1 MSTASD
7 QGPSGWR
14 DPARWLL
21 VMLGLA
27 TALSLALCIARC
39 AVLADPLDLFST
51 SGGEGIAV
59 YTVWKAAHGYPV
71 YQMPGAGLYDS
82 AFYNFLFYKGYG
94 AFVALLGLDGERLLI
109 ATRLLTCCSGL
120 LGAFAQ
126 WRVLGLLL
134 PGPFSGRERW
144 VLATMV
150 ALTWYGASF
159 MNWWLVTARPDV
171 PAVACAMLGLW
182 LALLALR
189 RGSPWLAALAALPFY
204 GAWALKQSVVWTLT
218 GAVAGAWLARA
229 RRPALVLAVGAGA
242 AFAAT
247 LALGGATYR
256 YDTLYLPS
264 LNPIVPRDSFTRFHQ
279 LLPPLLLF
287 WLFALLPALLAVAR
301 RRWPAAP
308 TLLAA
313 QGAEQA
319 QAQRVVALAG
329 AIAVA
334 LGIVA
339 IGKEGSGR
347 NHMMEGMVL
356 VSTLAAA
363 NLVRLLR
370 AAPGRARCVWLG
382 IAAVLALVLCGRPN
396 NSLFLDTT
404 GITRG
409 AASDIAE
416 HRALRSALAGLP
428 KPAFVADD
436 MLDLP
441 WHANGNHFPGHVPD
455 MLTYATIRKHG
466 LVTDNGLGYLITH
479 GDINALLL
487 PRPREGRS
495 LEDAQRDPL
504 WDLVSAADH
513 AGFREAPM
521 PPELKGWVA
530 LVRPGAP

>member
-1 MSTASD
+1 MSISD
-7 QGPSGWR
+7 PGPSGWR
-14 DPARWLL
+14 DPARWLMA
-21 VMLGLA
+21 MLGLA
-27 TALSLALCIARC
+27 TALSLTLCIARC
-39 AVLADPLDLFST
+39 LALSSPLDLFST

-71 YQMPGAGLYDS
+71 YQMPGVGLYDS

-94 AFVALLGLDGERLLI
+94 AFAALLGVDGERLLI

-159 MNWWLVTARPDV
+159 MNWWLVSARPDV

-182 LALLALR
+182 LALIALR
-189 RGSPWLAALAALPFY
+189 RGAPWLAALAALPFY

-218 GAVAGAWLARA
+218 GAVAGGWSVRA
-229 RRPALVLAVGAGA
+229 RRPALVLAVVTGA

-308 TLLAA
+308 AVLAG
-313 QGAEQA
+313 QGAEEA
-319 QAQRVVALAG
+319 RAQRVVALAG
-329 AIAVA
+329 VIAV
-334 LGIVA
+334 LMGVVA
-339 IGKEGSGR
+339 IGKEGSGTQP
-347 NHMMEGMVL
+347 HDG
-356 VSTLAAA
+356 
-363 NLVRLLR
+363 
-370 AAPGRARCVWLG
+370 GG
-382 IAAVLALVLCGRPN
+382 G
-396 NSLFLDTT
+396 
-404 GITRG
+404 
-409 AASDIAE
+409 
-416 HRALRSALAGLP
+416 AGLDP
-428 KPAFVADD
+428 CRGEPGAPAARG
-436 MLDLP
+436 P
-441 WHANGNHFPGHVPD
+441 
-455 MLTYATIRKHG
+455 
-466 LVTDNGLGYLITH
+466 
-479 GDINALLL
+479 
-487 PRPREGRS
+487 
-495 LEDAQRDPL
+495 
-504 WDLVSAADH
+504 
-513 AGFREAPM
+513 
-521 PPELKGWVA
+521 
-530 LVRPGAP
+530 RPGALRVAGGRRRRWPWCCAGGRTIPSSSIPPASPAARPATSRSTAPCARRWLGCPSRPSSPTTCSTCPGTPTATASRATFRTCSPTRPSASTAWSPTMVSRTW